1 MARRKR
7 TKANRPVRKQDWRT
21 TVWYV
26 IGALIVLTMVFA
38 LIASAFTPSAAF

>member
-7 TKANRPVRKQDWRT
+7 SGVRRPARKQDWRT

-26 IGALIVLTMVFA
+26 IGALIVLAMVFA
-38 LIASAFTPSAAF
+38 LVASAFVPGAGF